1 MTRKNKLPSKSIN
14 DLHNYLLS
22 LDVTRQ
28 ALATSTAT
36 ETVLTICGMWRISKC
51 HNDKKLTFERL
62 KVNFIDSTLTSEW
75 VRTDK
80 LFSLPLLC
88 FKDHYYIFE
97 NVNCWCLTN
106 IMRDLHVTNPTRH
119 IKTITDKLYASV
131 PHYHKFN
138 ALKLVVKKSWEFVEC
153 RPMYGIFRHIYL
165 YQNRE
170 SSNSICLK
178 DIGLKE
184 VNNFTEL
191 KLNPEHAL
199 NNKSLLPLLNFID
212 DSHFAHPELFS
223 NSVFLPL
230 VNQNCKFELTKAD
243 VRILRAQP
251 ITFTAAFCATLNSV
265 ISHINDPYYN
275 DPIYYDEQN
284 DTHRIDPVVSEQ
296 QIHNLLYSSKWL
308 IRNKQ
313 IMQYPIWVRSRLLRI
328 LLNLPLRLH
337 EQPAQVLSLFAQ
349 WAIYHKQMIGK
360 VKPIKHKDQWD
371 RVLNQLEHVIDWFLF
386 DQPLLHKNQTWV
398 SFSNLADGWTKQQQE
413 LQNQEIAQIKWDK
426 QLVEDRVYS
435 TNFGDIRISEISNAQ
450 DLHQEGCDLD
460 HCVFSYR
467 FDCFN
472 NQYRVFSLRHILNNK
487 ELERATLGVHVHP
500 RTGDLVF
507 DQLRTLTNGVASKTL
522 QKYANSTIKLLN
534 LGDIQHAA

>member
-1 MTRKNKLPSKSIN
+1 MSRKNKLPITSIN
-14 DLHNYLLS
+14 DLHSYLLS

-28 ALATSTAT
+28 ALATDTAT
-36 ETVLTICGMWRISKC
+36 DTVLTICGMWRISKDST
-51 HNDKKLTFERL
+51 DKKLIFERL
-62 KVNFIDSTLTSEW
+62 KVNFLDSTLTSEW

-80 LFSLPLLC
+80 FFSLPLLC
-88 FKDHYYIFE
+88 FKDHYSIFE
-97 NVNCWCLTN
+97 DVNRWCLTN
-106 IMRDLHVTNPTRH
+106 IMDDLHITNPARH
-119 IKTITDKLYASV
+119 IRAITDQLYNSV

-153 RPMYGIFRHIYL
+153 RPMFGIFRHIYL
-165 YQNRE
+165 YQDRE

-184 VNNFTEL
+184 VNDFTEL
-191 KLNPEHAL
+191 KLNPEYAL

-212 DSHFAHPELFS
+212 DSHFSHPELFS

-230 VNQNCKFELTKAD
+230 VNQNCKFKLTKAD
-243 VRILRAQP
+243 LRILRAQP
-251 ITFTAAFCATLNSV
+251 ITFTTAFCATLNST

-275 DPIYYDEQN
+275 QYEI
-284 DTHRIDPVVSEQ
+284 HREVPVVSEQ
-296 QIHNLLYSSKWL
+296 QIHNLLCSSKWL
-308 IRNKQ
+308 IRNND

-328 LLNLPLRLH
+328 LLNLPLRMH
-337 EQPAQVLSLFAQ
+337 EQPAKVLSLFAQ

-360 VKPIKHKDQWD
+360 VKPVKHKDQWS

-386 DQPLLHKNQTWV
+386 NQPLIHKNQSWV
-398 SFSNLADGWTKQQQE
+398 SFSNLADNWTKQQQE
-413 LQNQEIAQIKWDK
+413 LQHQEMALIKWEK
-426 QLVEDRVYS
+426 QLVEDKVYS
-435 TNFGDIRISEISNAQ
+435 TNLGDIRISEICNAQ

-472 NQYRVFSLRHILNNK
+472 NQYRVFSLRHTLNN
-487 ELERATLGVHVHP
+487 EVLERATLGVHVHP

-507 DQLRTLTNGVASKTL
+507 DQLRTLANGVASKTL

-534 LGDIQHAA
+534 LRDIQHAA

>member
-1 MTRKNKLPSKSIN
+1 MSRKNKLPITSIN

-28 ALATSTAT
+28 ALATDTAT
-36 ETVLTICGMWRISKC
+36 DTVLTICGMWRISKDST
-51 HNDKKLTFERL
+51 NKKLICERL
-62 KVNFIDSTLTSEW
+62 KVSFIDSTLTSKW

-88 FKDHYYIFE
+88 IKDHYSIFE
-97 NVNCWCLTN
+97 DVNRWCLTN
-106 IMRDLHVTNPTRH
+106 IMDDLHVTNPERH

-153 RPMYGIFRHIYL
+153 RPMYGIFRHIYH
-165 YQNRE
+165 NRD
-170 SSNSICLK
+170 SMCVK

-184 VNNFTEL
+184 VNDFTRL
-191 KLNPEHAL
+191 KLNPDSAL
-199 NNKSLLPLLNFID
+199 KNKSLLPLLIFID
-212 DSHFAHPELFS
+212 ESQFSHPELFS
-223 NSVFLPL
+223 NKVFLPL
-230 VNQNCKFELTKAD
+230 VNENCKFELTKAD

-251 ITFTAAFCATLNSV
+251 ITFTTAFCANLNAT
-265 ISHINDPYYN
+265 ISHIVDPYYN
-275 DPIYYDEQN
+275 GQYRGE
-284 DTHRIDPVVSEQ
+284 PVSNERQSSEL
-296 QIHNLLYSSKWL
+296 QIHNLLCNTKWL
-308 IRNKQ
+308 LRNND
-313 IMQYPIWVRSRLLRI
+313 IMQYPIWVRSSLLRL

-337 EQPAQVLSLFAQ
+337 DQPSQVLSLFTQ

-386 DQPLLHKNQTWV
+386 EQPLLHKNQTWV
-398 SFSNLADGWTKQQQE
+398 SFNNLADGWTKQQQE
-413 LQNQEIAQIKWDK
+413 LQHQEMVLIKWEK
-426 QLVEDRVYS
+426 QLVEDKVYS
-435 TNFGDIRISEISNAQ
+435 TNLGDIRISEICNAQ

-472 NQYRVFSLRHILNNK
+472 NQYRVFSLRHTLNNK
-487 ELERATLGVHVHP
+487 VLERATLGVHVHP

-507 DQLRTLTNGVASKTL
+507 DQLRTFANGVASKTL